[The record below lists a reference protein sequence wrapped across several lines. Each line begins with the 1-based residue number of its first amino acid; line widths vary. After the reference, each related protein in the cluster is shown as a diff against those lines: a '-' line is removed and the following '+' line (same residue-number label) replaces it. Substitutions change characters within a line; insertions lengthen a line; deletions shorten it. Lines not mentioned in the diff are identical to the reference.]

1 MIRLRIRLG
10 VFMLLIAIMA
20 LYMVVL
26 IERHRNIALLDEV
39 QRHQSK
45 LTLPKPEPPTYHR
58 T

>member
-1 MIRLRIRLG
+1 
-10 VFMLLIAIMA
+10 MLLIAIMA